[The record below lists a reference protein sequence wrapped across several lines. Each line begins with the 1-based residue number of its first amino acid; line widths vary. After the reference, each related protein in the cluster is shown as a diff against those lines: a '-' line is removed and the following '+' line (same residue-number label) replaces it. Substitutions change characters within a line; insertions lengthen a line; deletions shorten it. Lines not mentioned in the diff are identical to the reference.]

1 MLEAVQG
8 ALAQLDSAASG
19 ALTIK
24 FVIFSSGS
32 FASEAFSTAA
42 DANAYLDSLNPA
54 AGGERPSQDDI
65 GFNTNYT
72 GAIQTAL
79 ANFSTIPGA
88 SNQVFFLSDG
98 NPNQQ
103 TQFGGIP
110 PMVTNSLTAA
120 TATAWNNFVDNN
132 NVNVTAI
139 GIDNNPLQP
148 LNIQRLR
155 DVDLNNAPNNEPIL
169 VDDFEDLVA
178 TLLSVIVPSAVS
190 GDLDANDFFGADG
203 GRLLSITIGSTTY
216 TWDGAS
222 SIALSTGGS
231 IAGTSL
237 NAITT
242 PMGGTLT
249 LNFAT
254 GQYNYQPPSPI
265 TVTATEVFNYVVTD
279 RDGDTATAN
288 LSVTITALA
297 PPIAVDLDGDGVEF
311 VSNATGVHFDYNGDG
326 IAENTAWVGADDG
339 LLAIDKNGDGKVN
352 NGAELVFGGAGLSD
366 LEGLAATYDSNGDG
380 KLDAAD
386 AEFAKFGIW
395 QDANSNGVTDA
406 GEFRSLISEGIISI
420 SLTSDGRAYAAAD
433 GQVQVKGEALYTRAD
448 GSTGKLADA
457 AFATNFADQQRVA
470 ATNGTAGVSTAMLV
484 AGLAAATPLAARPP
498 ATPDGDAAVSG
509 QQSGAS
515 GETAEQSTAL
525 PAAKADGL
533 VHEYFSGPATA
544 RVEADPTQRQMDE
557 DDRREAQSD
566 AADTATPDP
575 TYAQL
580 LAGTEVDLPPEPA
593 TAVASGDQMQMALP
607 PPAVLD
613 LAGAELDTIVAA
625 ALEGPQVELDALLG
639 PAAPAEPALAR
650 IMLGDGGAIGLLG
663 DGASGQSF
671 IADLAQQHV
680 VVQLEQMASAGHA

>member
-1 MLEAVQG
+1 M
-8 ALAQLDSAASG
+8 
-19 ALTIK
+19 
-24 FVIFSSGS
+24 IFSSGS

-42 DANAYLDSLNPA
+42 DANAYLDSLNPL

-65 GFNTNYT
+65 GLNTNYT

-79 ANFSTIPGA
+79 ANFTTIPGA

-110 PMVTNSLTAA
+110 PMVINSLTSA
-120 TATAWNNFVDNN
+120 TATAWNSFVDNN
-132 NVNVTAI
+132 NINVTAI

-155 DVDLNNAPNNEPIL
+155 DVDLNDAPNNNPIL
-169 VDDFEDLVA
+169 VNDFEDLVA

-203 GRLLSITIGSTTY
+203 GRLLSITIGTTTY

-222 SIALSTGGS
+222 SIAVSTGGS
-231 IAGTSL
+231 IAGTAL

-297 PPIAVDLDGDGVEF
+297 PPIAVDLDGDGTEF
-311 VSNATGVHFDYNGDG
+311 VSNAAGVKFDYDGDG
-326 IAENTAWVGADDG
+326 MAETTAWVGADDG

-352 NGAELVFGGAGLSD
+352 NGSELVFGGGGLSD
-366 LEGLAATYDSNGDG
+366 LQGLAATYDSNGDG
-380 KLDAAD
+380 KLDAVDAD
-386 AEFAKFGIW
+386 FAKFGIW

-420 SLTSDGRAYAAAD
+420 SLTSDGRAYIAAD
-433 GQVQVKGEALYTRAD
+433 GQVQVRGEALYTRAD

-470 ATNGTAGVSTAMLV
+470 ATTGTAGLSTAMLV
-484 AGLAAATPLAARPP
+484 AGLAAATPLAARPN
-498 ATPDGDAAVSG
+498 ATPDGDAPVAGPQADVSNE
-509 QQSGAS
+509 A
-515 GETAEQSTAL
+515 TDHAAAL

-533 VHEYFSGPATA
+533 VHEYFSAPATA
-544 RVEADPTQRQMDE
+544 RIETEPTQRQMDQDE
-557 DDRREAQSD
+557 HREARSDASD
-566 AADTATPDP
+566 AAAPDP
-575 TYAQL
+575 TYSPL
-580 LAGTEVDLPPEPA
+580 VAGTEVDLPSESA
-593 TAVASGDQMQMALP
+593 TAVASSDQMQMALP
-607 PPAVLD
+607 PQAVLD
-613 LAGAELDTIVAA
+613 LADAEIDTIVAA
-625 ALEGPQVELDALLG
+625 ALEGPQIELDALLG
-639 PAAPAEPALAR
+639 PVTQAVPALAGF
-650 IMLGDGGAIGLLG
+650 MLGDGGAAGLLA
-663 DGASGQSF
+663 DGGSVASGHSF